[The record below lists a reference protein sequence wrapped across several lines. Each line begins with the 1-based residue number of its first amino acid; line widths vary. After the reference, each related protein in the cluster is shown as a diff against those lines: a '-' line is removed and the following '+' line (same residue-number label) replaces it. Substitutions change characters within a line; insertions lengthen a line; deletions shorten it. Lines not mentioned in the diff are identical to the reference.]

1 MDNSLHYSYT
11 QTNVNNLYSSDALSI
26 LQRLPPIHKLRRS
39 IRQFHIRSSPLTHKG
54 ALEKRWTKEWDEQ
67 FKKMDYL
74 SKPSLHSDRVHGN
87 SDKPSTIRRDT
98 LVLGKLHMLDTKE
111 PTCIKSLP
119 DVARKLSF
127 LLNSIDNHVSKSHG
141 ISSSIWKS
149 ADVTNLALSSQSSS
163 SSSLNQTEILNN
175 TEVQDMEVTLSELR
189 SPRTCLQELNREV
202 TFDNKPS
209 AVQSAEG
216 QDNLDKN
223 YTDII
228 DLLERTN
235 RGTFHHHSEAS
246 SSTNCL
252 PALVN
257 QTIQAKIQPH
267 NLTHANVSNTA
278 VLRDRV
284 KQNEENV
291 DAEPIKPSSI
301 PQRLNQVAG
310 FAAARDRRQ
319 SLFALQQLK
328 LATQRKTE
336 SEWETNMSKANAS
349 RKLRVIVLAFQFTDL
364 LIQGV
369 FKHRGLSNN
378 LQDSRER
385 AYRRY
390 LGDSPSITCPLL
402 QATLRSFV
410 LYGQPNRNSQEQTTI
425 LSNPTFISPQLPF
438 YLASLRIGGKPGV
451 TSKTVDQKDI
461 TKSANRSIMKV
472 PITTRPIHVLESD
485 IKGNQQIPMKKL
497 LISDQVQNCDP
508 VLRLTRVKI
517 ELKKMIKMITENLL
531 GDYDFQTIQQLRLMT
546 MLSNLV
552 RDRCRD
558 WLRIN
563 HACDECFCRQD
574 SEELLSQI
582 YLERTQDTACYSII
596 VHTHIVEKR
605 DQVVMIASQCLHET
619 DEDSTIRHVQEN
631 KHLVVVVVVY
641 LIRKYVYFRNDAKRY
656 LNNPTMN
663 TLYKHWLDDRVC
675 WVDRDLSGED

>member
-1 MDNSLHYSYT
+1 MDNSLRYSYT
-11 QTNVNNLYSSDALSI
+11 QTNVNNLYSSDALSV
-26 LQRLPPIHKLRRS
+26 LQRLPPIHKLRLS
-39 IRQFHIRSSPLTHKG
+39 LRQFHNRSSPLTHKG
-54 ALEKRWTKEWDEQ
+54 ALEKRWAKEWDEQ
-67 FKKMDYL
+67 FKKMGYL
-74 SKPSLHSDRVHGN
+74 SKPSLDSVQVHGN
-87 SDKPSTIRRDT
+87 RNKLNTIKRDAV
-98 LVLGKLHMLDTKE
+98 VLGKLHMLDTKE
-111 PTCIKSLP
+111 PTCIKGLP

-127 LLNSIDNHVSKSHG
+127 LLNSIDNHVIKSHG

-149 ADVTNLALSSQSSS
+149 ADVTDLALSSQSSS
-163 SSSLNQTEILNN
+163 SSSLNQVDNLNN
-175 TEVQDMEVTLSELR
+175 AGFQDTEVTLSELR

-202 TFDNKPS
+202 TFDRQPS
-209 AVQSAEG
+209 AVQSAED
-216 QDNLDKN
+216 QDDLDKKYKN
-223 YTDII
+223 II

-246 SSTNCL
+246 SSTSCL
-252 PALVN
+252 PAFVN
-257 QTIQAKIQPH
+257 QTIQARTQLH
-267 NLTHANVSNTA
+267 DSNHANVSNIA

-284 KQNEENV
+284 KHNEENMDV
-291 DAEPIKPSSI
+291 EPVRPSAI

-328 LATQRKTE
+328 LATQRKME

-349 RKLRVIVLAFQFTDL
+349 RKLRVIVLAFQFTDI
-364 LIQGV
+364 LIQEV

-378 LQDSRER
+378 LQDNRER

-410 LYGQPNRNSQEQTTI
+410 LYGQPNRSTQEQITI
-425 LSNPTFISPQLPF
+425 LSHPTSISSQLPF
-438 YLASLRIGGKPGV
+438 YLASLQIGTKPGMV
-451 TSKTVDQKDI
+451 VKTVDQKDM
-461 TKSANRSIMKV
+461 TKSANRSVMKM
-472 PITTRPIHVLESD
+472 PITTRPTHVLDSD
-485 IKGNQQIPMKKL
+485 IKGSQQTLMKKPL
-497 LISDQVQNCDP
+497 MSDQMQNCDP

-517 ELKKMIKMITENLL
+517 ELRKMIAIITENLF
-531 GDYDFQTIQQLRLMT
+531 GDYDFQTIQELRLTT

-574 SEELLSQI
+574 SEDLLSQI
-582 YLERTQDTACYSII
+582 YLERTQDTACYSIM
-596 VHTHIVEKR
+596 VHTHVVEKR
-605 DQVVMIASQCLHET
+605 DQVVMVASQCLHET
-619 DEDSTIRHVQEN
+619 DEDSTIRHIQEN

-663 TLYKHWLDDRVC
+663 ILYKHWLDDKVC
-675 WVDRDLSGED
+675 WVDRDLSCED